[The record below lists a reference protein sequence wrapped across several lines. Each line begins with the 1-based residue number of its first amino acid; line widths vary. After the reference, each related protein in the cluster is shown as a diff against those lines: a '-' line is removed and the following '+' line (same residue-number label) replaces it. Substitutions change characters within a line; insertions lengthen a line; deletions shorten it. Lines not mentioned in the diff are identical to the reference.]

1 MIISINLIMSMGGI
15 FHGDFGLFYTVT
27 GNSGA
32 LYPVTNVIDT
42 YIFNGLKSQ
51 ANLGMTTAAG
61 MFQSVVGFVF
71 LLIANQIV
79 NRIDP
84 ENAMF

>member
-1 MIISINLIMSMGGI
+1 M
-15 FHGDFGLFYTVT
+15 T